1 MLTELDKLLLEKR
14 DMEELL
20 QEKIAANRPLA
31 EKCNSLF
38 AGFAKLINFMRR
50 ANLPVINGKVINC
63 DQTGQGFYFTLDK
76 EELCLRKYP
85 DGQEIFRMTERGGS
99 LYKYDFTGLFF
110 RSGVQIFQ
118 TEPSQ
123 EEAVSYHFKCISAAD
138 VCNDAGIPRP
148 EIVFLIN
155 SSRHL
160 LQEMENAV
168 KNSLQH
174 DIVSIQKKLDVKE
187 KEPEPEKRIREII
200 PDLARKIRRI
210 KPGDYDNE
218 KNLGRYSRIDK
229 VTWMQGN
236 REKCSTFLL
245 TGEGIHPDFEVNLQ
259 GNFWFNEKSPI
270 GTKREIV
277 KETTTI
283 KDVIDFLEKQGIPY
297 VKEHLQIIDGM
308 PMLLAGGSKDMLIYP
323 DLQFAWDERE
333 LQAEEEEE
341 ER

>member
-1 MLTELDKLLLEKR
+1 MFYELDDLLNEKR
-14 DMEELL
+14 EMNKKL
-20 QEKIAANRPLA
+20 QEKIAANQPLA
-31 EKCNSLF
+31 EKCNALF
-38 AGFAKLINFMRR
+38 AGFAKLINFMRK
-50 ANLPVINGKVINC
+50 ANLPVINGEMIVSAQEGK
-63 DQTGQGFYFTLDK
+63 GFYFTLNKD
-76 EELCLRKYP
+76 ELCLKKYP
-85 DGQEIFRMTERGGS
+85 NGREIFRMAERGGT

-110 RSGVQIFQ
+110 KSGVQIFQ

-123 EEAVSYHFKCISAAD
+123 REESVSYHFKCISAAD
-138 VCNDAGIPRP
+138 VCNDAGLPNP
-148 EIVFLIN
+148 EIVFLID

-168 KNSLQH
+168 KNCLQKDISSL
-174 DIVSIQKKLDVKE
+174 KKKIDAKE
-187 KEPEPEKRIREII
+187 ENKPERRIREII
-200 PDLARKIRRI
+200 PDFTRKIRRM
-210 KPGDYDNE
+210 KPGTYDSE
-218 KNLGRYSRIDK
+218 KNLGRYTRIDK
-229 VTWMQGN
+229 VTWMQGDK
-236 REKCSTFLL
+236 EKYSAFLL

-270 GTKREIV
+270 GTKRETV
-277 KETTTI
+277 KETATI

-333 LQAEEEEE
+333 LQTEEEEE